1 MKFLFSFIIS
11 IFEKKPKSI
20 KGGNFNSHLSRLI
33 TTCTNKSDFFPKN
46 MSTHCTIVHY
56 NIGARTKQAHRLK
69 QLYSDGT
76 SQLGELNL
84 ANYVEEFSKAI

>member
-1 MKFLFSFIIS
+1 
-11 IFEKKPKSI
+11 
-20 KGGNFNSHLSRLI
+20 
-33 TTCTNKSDFFPKN
+33 
-46 MSTHCTIVHY
+46 MSTHCAIVHY

-84 ANYVEEFSKAI
+84 ANYVEEFSKAIWR

>member
-1 MKFLFSFIIS
+1 
-11 IFEKKPKSI
+11 
-20 KGGNFNSHLSRLI
+20 
-33 TTCTNKSDFFPKN
+33 
-46 MSTHCTIVHY
+46 MSTHCAIVHY

-69 QLYSDGT
+69 QLYSDGGT

>member
-1 MKFLFSFIIS
+1 MIFIS
-11 IFEKKPKSI
+11 
-20 KGGNFNSHLSRLI
+20 
-33 TTCTNKSDFFPKN
+33 KN
-46 MSTHCTIVHY
+46 MSTHCAIVHY

-84 ANYVEEFSKAI
+84 ANYVEEFSKAIWR